1 MGEQKKND
9 MDFKEFSE
17 GSEVIIK
24 ALFEAGATKENT
36 LSFLREVL
44 ENPKYVN
51 DNDLMNQLM
60 IDKLGIDVYISLKD
74 SGTW

>member
-1 MGEQKKND
+1 

-24 ALFEAGATKENT
+24 ALFEAGATKDNT

-51 DNDLMNQLM
+51 DEHLMNQLM
-60 IDKLGIDVYISLKD
+60 VNKLGVDVYIHLKN
-74 SGTW
+74 SGAW